1 MKKENFLER
10 LPVVCILASFCCI
23 MWGSA
28 SPSIKIGYELLH
40 IEASDTPSIILFA
53 GTRFLV
59 AGILVV
65 LLGSILQRKVLLPR
79 KESLGPIVV
88 LSLFQTTLQYIFF
101 YVGLAHTTGV
111 KGSIINGV
119 NTFLTIIFAALLFRQ
134 EKLTARKV
142 MGCLLGFVG
151 VILINLNGTGIDMSV
166 TLLGEGFILLTAAM
180 SALSSGF
187 IKIFSKKDNPVMLSG
202 YQFMLGGVTLMIAG
216 FATGGHVDFLASGA
230 SGIMVFIWLAIIS
243 AVAYTIWGV
252 LIKHNPVSR
261 VAIFGLV
268 NPVSGAIMSSI
279 FLGEK
284 GSLTVNAWLA
294 MLFVAVGIV
303 IVNYVPQKREING

>member
-59 AGILVV
+59 AGILVI
-65 LLGSILQRKVLLPR
+65 LLGSILQKKFLLPQR
-79 KESLGPIVV
+79 SSLGPIAV

-134 EKLTARKV
+134 EKLTVRKV
-142 MGCLLGFVG
+142 AGCLLGFVG
-151 VILINLNGTGIDMSV
+151 VILINLNGAGIDMSV

-202 YQFMLGGVTLMIAG
+202 YQFVLGGVTLMIAG
-216 FATGGHVDFLASGA
+216 AVTGGHVEFFASGA
-230 SGIMVFIWLAIIS
+230 SGILVFIWLAIIS
-243 AVAYTIWGV
+243 AVAYTIWGI

-284 GSLTVNAWLA
+284 GSLNVNAWLA
-294 MLFVAVGIV
+294 LLFVCAGIV
-303 IVNYVPQKREING
+303 IVNYVPQKKVVNE